1 MNNKEKD
8 KLYTIR
14 WYNKKIE
21 ERGATFEVKDLA
33 RSQLLEINHL
43 LEGDGA
49 GGPSVE
55 TPSEEPERPNPT
67 DTDKKLL
74 YYPKAI
80 ITSEKMPTRGNYK
93 DNYPVG
99 AVVHF
104 TAGRSLKGDSDALN
118 TIRSGIA
125 NGYCYFCI
133 SNDGSVFQSFPL
145 DKWGYHCGKS
155 TWPSL
160 GSNLS
165 NKLVGI
171 EVCCAGKLNT
181 NNTSW
186 FGETYTANQ
195 TRMVGASGNREAGN
209 YHKYTPEQEASLI
222 DLLVFLKKNNPEV
235 FKIENILYHEDISP
249 GRKNDPGGSI
259 SLNRDEL
266 QDKINTL
273 WKQ

>member
-21 ERGATFEVKDLA
+21 ERGATFEIKDLA

-43 LEGDGA
+43 LEGGEGA
-49 GGPSVE
+49 GGPVV
-55 TPSEEPERPNPT
+55 TIPDEEPERPNPT
-67 DTDKKLL
+67 DEGKKLL

-80 ITSEKMPTRGNYK
+80 VTSEKMPTRGNYK

-155 TWPSL
+155 TWPTL
-160 GSNLS
+160 GSGLS

-171 EVCCAGKLNT
+171 EICCAGKLDK

-186 FGETYTANQ
+186 FGETYPANQ
-195 TRMVGASGNREAGN
+195 TRMVGAHENQEAGN

-222 DLLVFLKKNNPEV
+222 DLLLWLKKNNPDV
-235 FKIENILYHEDISP
+235 FKIENVLGHDSVSP
-249 GRKNDPGGSI
+249 GRKNDPGGSL
-259 SLNRDEL
+259 SMTMPEFVEKLKGL
-266 QDKINTL
+266 L
-273 WKQ
+273 